1 LGSPTE
7 ESVKLREA
15 VIRRIRDEKVLDEFF
30 SVRRCHQ
37 QLIVQ
42 SEGLLR
48 LLLST
53 NNLTEEDL
61 EMIWQTID

>member
-1 LGSPTE
+1 MGSPTE

-15 VIRRIRDEKVLDEFF
+15 VIKRIRDENVLDEFF

-48 LLLST
+48 LLLIT
-53 NNLTEEDL
+53 KTMTEQDL
-61 EMIWQTID
+61 EIIWQTID